1 MARELGRIE
10 TRTERKLFYDSSNIN
25 EPYCRHPSAEI
36 VGLRGCKRGRD
47 RVPLRLPQSAVLIP

>member
-25 EPYCRHPSAEI
+25 EPYCRYPRAEI
-36 VGLRGCKRGRD
+36 VGLRGGKRDRD
-47 RVPLRLPQSAVLIP
+47 RVPLRVP